1 LKDLKI
7 RREIKIKK
15 QNKRETCSQN
25 MMTVIQTLSPFFS
38 ASSNSLLHLFFRKRA
53 TINNLSKKST
63 RPKVGILTHDSAIR
77 WIGCAVS
84 LLLLLGQEK
93 CTRERVKRVEESK
106 GFINNSRQKMMM
118 MMDVIVYPAGM
129 SPIRVV
135 VLGDAFVTDSQI
147 PGRVS
152 LVCYAVVVDAVVGKR
167 LDFRQVTVKRK

>member
-1 LKDLKI
+1 MKFTVWGRELQWRTSGRESISFPTVSIERSKNKERKKD
-7 RREIKIKK
+7 KK

-93 CTRERVKRVEESK
+93 CTRERELKESRNRKVSSITVDKRWWWWWMWSFTLRGCLRSE
-106 GFINNSRQKMMM
+106 
-118 MMDVIVYPAGM
+118 
-129 SPIRVV
+129 
-135 VLGDAFVTDSQI
+135 
-147 PGRVS
+147 
-152 LVCYAVVVDAVVGKR
+152 
-167 LDFRQVTVKRK
+167 

>member
-1 LKDLKI
+1 MD
-7 RREIKIKK
+7 RV
-15 QNKRETCSQN
+15 CSI
-25 MMTVIQTLSPFFS
+25 VVVG
-38 ASSNSLLHLFFRKRA
+38 ARKM
-53 TINNLSKKST
+53 
-63 RPKVGILTHDSAIR
+63 H
-77 WIGCAVS
+77 
-84 LLLLLGQEK
+84 E
-93 CTRERVKRVEESK
+93 RERVKRVEESK